1 MFIEQLSKTK
11 KVHPYSGFIFLFYLF
26 IFVENMKGL
35 FKEDLPHDDMS
46 HANSHQQTLKTRE
59 EDVNCST

>member
-11 KVHPYSGFIFLFYLF
+11 KVHPYSGLF
-26 IFVENMKGL
+26 IFVENVKGL
-35 FKEDLPHDDMS
+35 LKEDLPHDDMS